1 MCEISACICFLIAFL
16 PNICSLLKA
25 YIFSPL
31 SLKNLKKILNLA
43 PNENLKRDI
52 TRIGLTALVLNGVI
66 GAGIFALPSSVAE
79 LTGALSPLMFV
90 ICGVLIL
97 PVVISFGQAASYFRN
112 TGGPVLYAGT
122 AFGPFVGFQ
131 AGWLLYLGR
140 MTAFAANS
148 NALVNYAGFF
158 WTGVQDGVGR
168 IVALAICFL
177 ALTTVNLMGVKKGI
191 SAINLLTVLKLVP
204 LLLFIGFGFVYIAPE
219 KFMALSGS
227 GFDRFAESL
236 LLVVYAYVGF
246 EGAVIPAGECRNPR
260 KDIPTA
266 LIKTILITGVLYVL
280 IQTVCISVLP
290 DLGQTKTPIADVA
303 KVMFGSIGAQIMT
316 LAAFFSIAGNLSAIV
331 IAAPRMTYALAREHS
346 LPAWFGKVHEKYKTP
361 STSILFL
368 GGVGFILAVSG
379 SFAWLAI
386 MSSLARLLGYAITIS
401 ALPRLKKMFGSDS
414 DGFKVPGG
422 HLVPAVALVVC
433 VWLALQ
439 ADLRTWGMTGGFVL
453 FGSFLYGV
461 ARWQSRKIS
470 PDSAK

>member
-1 MCEISACICFLIAFL
+1 MNAAS
-16 PNICSLLKA
+16 
-25 YIFSPL
+25 
-31 SLKNLKKILNLA
+31 
-43 PNENLKRDI
+43 NENLKRDI
-52 TRIGLTALVLNGVI
+52 TRIGLAALVLNGII
-66 GAGIFALPSSVAE
+66 GAGIFALPSAVAE
-79 LTGALSPLMFV
+79 RTGTLSPLVFV
-90 ICGVLIL
+90 ICGVLML
-97 PVVISFGQAASYFRN
+97 SVVTSFALAASYFRN

-148 NALVNYAGFF
+148 NVLVNHAALF

-177 ALTTVNLMGVKKGI
+177 ALTSVNLMGVKRGM
-191 SAINLLTVLKLVP
+191 SATNLLTVLKLVP

-219 KFMALSGS
+219 KFTALSAP

-260 KDIPTA
+260 KDIPKA
-266 LIKTILITGVLYVL
+266 LIKTLLVTVILYVL
-280 IQTVCISVLP
+280 IQAICVSVLP
-290 DLGQTKTPIADVA
+290 DLGQTKTPLADVA
-303 KVMFGSIGAQIMT
+303 KVMFGSTGAQIMT

-331 IAAPRMTYALAREHS
+331 IAAPRMTYALARNNS

-368 GGVGFILAVSG
+368 GGVGFFLAVSG

-386 MSSLARLLGYAITIS
+386 MSSLARLLGFGITILS
-401 ALPRLKKMFGSDS
+401 LPRLKKMFGSDS

-422 HLVPAVALVVC
+422 NFVPALAFVVC
-433 VWLALQ
+433 VWLSLQ
-439 ADLRTWGMTGGFVL
+439 ADLRTWLMTAAFVL
-453 FGSFLYGV
+453 FGSILFGIT
-461 ARWQSRKIS
+461 RWQRKTS
-470 PDSAK
+470 PDSEKEN

>member
-1 MCEISACICFLIAFL
+1 M
-16 PNICSLLKA
+16 NV
-25 YIFSPL
+25 
-31 SLKNLKKILNLA
+31 A
-43 PNENLKRDI
+43 PDENLKRDI
-52 TRIGLTALVLNGVI
+52 TRIGLATLVLNGII
-66 GAGIFALPSSVAE
+66 GAGIFALPSAVAE
-79 LTGALSPLMFV
+79 RTGALSPLIFV
-90 ICGVLIL
+90 ICGVLML
-97 PVVISFGQAASYFRN
+97 SVVTSFGQAASYFRK

-148 NALVNYAGFF
+148 NILVSYAGFF

-177 ALTTVNLMGVKKGI
+177 VLTSINVMGVKRGM
-191 SAINLLTVLKLVP
+191 SATNVLTVLKMVP

-219 KFMALSGS
+219 KFTGLSAS
-227 GFDRFAESL
+227 GFDGFAESL

-260 KDIPTA
+260 KDIPQA
-266 LIKTILITGVLYVL
+266 LIKTLLATGVLYVL
-280 IQTVCISVLP
+280 IQTICISVLP
-290 DLGQTKTPIADVA
+290 DLGQTETPLADAA
-303 KVMFGSIGAQIMT
+303 KVMFGSSGAQIMT

-331 IAAPRMTYALAREHS
+331 IAAPRMTYALAKENL

-361 STSILFL
+361 SASILFL
-368 GGVGFILAVSG
+368 GGVGFFLAVSG

-386 MSSLARLLGYAITIS
+386 MSSLARLLGFGITIA

-422 HLVPAVALVVC
+422 YFVPAFAFVVC
-433 VWLALQ
+433 IWLSLQ
-439 ADLRTWGMTGGFVL
+439 ADLRTWLMTAAFVL
-453 FGSFLYGV
+453 FGSLLYGIT
-461 ARWQSRKIS
+461 RWQRKTS
-470 PDSAK
+470 PDSESQN

>member
-1 MCEISACICFLIAFL
+1 
-16 PNICSLLKA
+16 
-25 YIFSPL
+25 
-31 SLKNLKKILNLA
+31 LNVA
-43 PNENLKRDI
+43 PDENLKRDI
-52 TRIGLTALVLNGVI
+52 TRIGLAALVLNGII
-66 GAGIFALPSSVAE
+66 GAGIFALPSAVAE
-79 LTGALSPLMFV
+79 RTGALSPLIFV
-90 ICGVLIL
+90 ICGVLML
-97 PVVISFGQAASYFRN
+97 AVVTSFGQAASYFRN

-140 MTAFAANS
+140 MIAFAANS
-148 NALVNYAGFF
+148 NALVSYAGFF

-177 ALTTVNLMGVKKGI
+177 AFTSINVMGVKRGM
-191 SAINLLTVLKLVP
+191 SATNLLTVLKLVP

-219 KFMALSGS
+219 KFTAFSAS
-227 GFDRFAESL
+227 GFDRFSESL

-260 KDIPTA
+260 KDIPKA
-266 LIKTILITGVLYVL
+266 LIKTLLFTGVLYVL
-280 IQTVCISVLP
+280 IQTICISVLP

-303 KVMFGSIGAQIMT
+303 KVMFGSTGAQIMT

-331 IAAPRMTYALAREHS
+331 IAAPRMTYALAKDHS

-368 GGVGFILAVSG
+368 GSVSFFLAVSG

-386 MSSLARLLGYAITIS
+386 MSSLARLLGFGITIA

-414 DGFKVPGG
+414 DSFKVPGG
-422 HLVPAVALVVC
+422 YFVPAFAFVVC
-433 VWLALQ
+433 IWLSLQ
-439 ADLRTWGMTGGFVL
+439 ADLRTWGMTAAFVL
-453 FGSFLYGV
+453 FGSLLYGIT
-461 ARWQSRKIS
+461 RWQRKTL
-470 PDSAK
+470 PDSESSN